1 MSKEQKQFKEK
12 LKPFHFILLSC
23 FLVSVMLLNSN
34 YVNNQREAIKSEKRS
49 EELFFKLIQKRK
61 LENTD
66 ENTKEVCSRA
76 SDTLNE
82 YYKTGDLSEIDL
94 DDKPIECEDKD
105 KSYMQ
110 TLIDLVRE
118 YADDDS
124 SDSSNEGSGENI
136 SNDRLRNLKGEL
148 NTDKLI
154 DYLMRVLPFVIFLV
168 FSILAIFGWIICCIC
183 CCCDCCCCC
192 CCKKEGSNCKTI
204 CFIFTYVFYALVVAV
219 SIYGLTQ
226 SKKIFVGLANTEC
239 SMLKFFGQVLDGE
252 IKEERPKWAGISG
265 IKTLLNDLID
275 TITRLRS
282 DSYSSLER
290 GINDIESKKIDFNR
304 QMENAGKA
312 FFTDGTYSSYKS
324 NYKRDYNSLGIEGY
338 PLEDVYV
345 LDIVKKF
352 GKKETNG
359 YTEESQLYYWNE
371 EYSIFAENA
380 DEYLNTAK
388 EGFDD
393 ILENSFDDVKKALDD
408 GKNNLDEITKPFT
421 DAENEIGDILA
432 DYSGSIDEYGKLA
445 VTLVFSVLMVMNIA
459 LGVLIILIY
468 LFSSQTCA
476 DCCCIRCL
484 FKTCTHVLWNVL
496 SLMLILSFLIGSLLG
511 LIGTIGG
518 DAMSLVSYIMS
529 EENFNSAHP
538 LILNKI
544 DENALKY
551 IKRCIHGDGDISQEL
566 NLGDSLKSFGKIND
580 VEGNITTAI
589 QNFTTIKE
597 QCITYT
603 LLTEKLEK
611 EASIDGETLLLSVQG
626 ENERRNII
634 LYKSF
639 LEQINNE
646 ADNNNRWDVTS
657 TNELTCGQSLPSGE
671 SYHPKYCQPYEKRGT
686 QNDKF
691 KKYSQVLKDI
701 DDMVIYAND
710 ETKTDSVISVIKN
723 LKTQYEI
730 YLSGYTNVLQ
740 DFLDIIHSI
749 TELVRVYAGDDDAFS
764 FLNGKFIGTNL
775 KIILK
780 YLKYSLGVDL
790 YTVGVCLIVV
800 GCSLTLSISST
811 ILLIVLINIELK
823 KNQEMKRI
831 SQTQGVTEFQTNV
844 VISNPTVN
852 PQF

>member
-1 MSKEQKQFKEK
+1 
-12 LKPFHFILLSC
+12 
-23 FLVSVMLLNSN
+23 MLLNSN

-49 EELFFKLIQKRK
+49 EELFSKLIQKRK
-61 LENTD
+61 LENTN
-66 ENTKEVCSRA
+66 ENTEEVCSRA
-76 SDTLNE
+76 SDSLNE

-94 DDKPIECEDKD
+94 DDKPIKCEDKD

-124 SDSSNEGSGENI
+124 SDGGSGT
-136 SNDRLRNLKGEL
+136 SNDRLRNLKGDL
-148 NTDKLI
+148 DTDKLI
-154 DYLMRVLPFVIFLV
+154 DYLMRILPFAVFLV
-168 FSILAIFGWIICCIC
+168 FSILAIFGWIICCVC

-219 SIYGLTQ
+219 SVYGLTQ

-239 SMLKFFGQVLDGE
+239 SILKFFGQVLDGE

-265 IKTLLNDLID
+265 IKTLLNDLMD
-275 TITRLRS
+275 TITRLKD
-282 DSYSSLER
+282 DSYSSLEE
-290 GINDIESKKIDFNR
+290 GINDIEQKKTSFNNE
-304 QMENAGKA
+304 MEKAGKA
-312 FFTDGTYSSYKS
+312 FFTDDTYSDYKGD
-324 NYKRDYNSLGIEGY
+324 YKRDYTTLGIEDY

-345 LDIVKKF
+345 LDMVKRF
-352 GKKETNG
+352 GKKEENG
-359 YTEESQLYYWNE
+359 YTEDSQLSYWHD
-371 EYSIFAENA
+371 EYSIVAENA
-380 DEYLNTAK
+380 DKYLKTAQ

-393 ILENSFDDVKKALDD
+393 ILATSFGEVKKALDD
-408 GKNNLDEITKPFT
+408 GKNNLDKITKPFT
-421 DAENEIGDILA
+421 DAEDEIGDILA
-432 DYSGSIDEYGKLA
+432 DYSGSIDEYGKLS

-459 LGVLIILIY
+459 LGVLMILIY

-496 SLMLILSFLIGSLLG
+496 ALMLILSFLIGSLLG

-529 EENFNSAHP
+529 EENFDSAHP

-544 DENALKY
+544 DEKALKY
-551 IKRCIHGDGDISQEL
+551 IKRCIHEDGDISQEL
-566 NLGDSLKSFGKIND
+566 GLGDSLGAFGKIND

-589 QNFTTIKE
+589 QNFTRIQK

-603 LLTEKLEK
+603 LLTQKLK
-611 EASIDGETLLLSVQG
+611 QEASIDGETFLLSVKG
-626 ENERRNII
+626 ENVNERRNAIN
-634 LYKSF
+634 YKLF
-639 LEQINNE
+639 LDQINNE
-646 ADNNNRWDVTS
+646 ASSNNRWDVTS
-657 TNELTCGQSLPSGE
+657 PSKLKCEQSLSPDE
-671 SYHPKYCQPYEKRGT
+671 SYHPKYCQPYNKRGT

-691 KKYSQVLKDI
+691 KKYSEVLKDI
-701 DDMVIYAND
+701 DDMVAYAND
-710 ETKTDSVISVIKN
+710 GTKTDSVISVIKN
-723 LKTQYEI
+723 LKEEYDK
-730 YLSGYTNVLQ
+730 YLGSYTGVLTN
-740 DFLDIIHSI
+740 FLNIIKSI
-749 TELVRVYAGDDDAFS
+749 TDLVRQYSGDDDAFS

-790 YTVGVCLIVV
+790 YTVGVCLCVV
-800 GCSLTLSISST
+800 GCSLALSISST

-823 KNQEMKRI
+823 KNQEMRRI
-831 SQTQGVTEFQTNV
+831 AQTGGVTEFQTNV
-844 VISNPTVN
+844 VQQNPTMK
-852 PQF
+852 PEF